1 MHGSSSLLIDNNLHA
16 IKALMERLTLYG
28 IELVNANYDELI
40 EVSDGADF
48 SGPGYDG
55 NNPDCRKLAR

>member
-1 MHGSSSLLIDNNLHA
+1 MHGSSSLLIDNNLRA

-48 SGPGYDG
+48 S
-55 NNPDCRKLAR
+55 